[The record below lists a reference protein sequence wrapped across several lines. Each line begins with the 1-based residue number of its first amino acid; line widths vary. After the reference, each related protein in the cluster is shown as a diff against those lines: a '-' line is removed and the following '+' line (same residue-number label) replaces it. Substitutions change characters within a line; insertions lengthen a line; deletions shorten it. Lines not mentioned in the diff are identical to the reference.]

1 MKINNKLKQI
11 INVIM
16 DSLGGVFY
24 VGILSIIAVCVAIA
38 FKNSKFGNL
47 LEIKDYF
54 NFAGSFGGAILGGF
68 ISLIILKV
76 TLKEQRKQFE
86 EQRKIEDTRRE
97 EDRKQFERQLEE
109 ERNRFEKE
117 YNIDLINDK
126 LKSIKEVYKLY
137 VNIKIKINDMLLNNY
152 LSGKQITPEEFRD
165 IIALLYEYY
174 ITICTIDL
182 SELDEKTENIYEML
196 EKFKD
201 NEFTKDDVNVFKNF
215 IDIDRILAEQNK
227 ILIKYNKEISKNK
240 HL

>member
-1 MKINNKLKQI
+1 
-11 INVIM
+11 M